1 MVDVMW
7 VKRER
12 VAGKGTQQQG
22 LGHMETAWKLSGSLN
37 RCYPLGLGKAGSY
50 GINTA
55 PRAER
60 GWGRESLL
68 NYLFSSLASLLLSP
82 FCQFLRGLIKGEIDS
97 SP

>member
-1 MVDVMW
+1 MW

-37 RCYPLGLGKAGSY
+37 RCYPLGLGKKAGSY

-55 PRAER
+55 PRAKHES
-60 GWGRESLL
+60 GRESLL
-68 NYLFSSLASLLLSP
+68 NYLFSSLVSLLLCLS
-82 FCQFLRGLIKGEIDS
+82 FLSISKGS
-97 SP
+97 HYG